1 MGTARAHRLLAAL
14 RTTVVV
20 QPPTNPRG
28 CPRRAHRA
36 SDAGSPA
43 GLVRREHVPNRRD
56 LVMPAHRT
64 ACEAERTSLTESR
77 ATMPSQTAP
86 DPNRWAVLAVLSVAQ
101 LMVVLDATIV
111 TVALPS
117 AQQALHFSNDS
128 RQWVVTAYALA
139 FGSLLLVGGKVGDLF
154 GRKWTLIGGLV
165 GFSAASAVGG
175 LAQSFAVLVAA
186 RATQGVFA
194 ALLAPAALSLLTVT
208 FAGTEDWPRAF
219 GIFGAVAGGAG
230 ALGLLL
236 GGALTQVLS
245 WRWCLYVNLVIA
257 VPTTIVALRLLV
269 NHGDPDRA
277 RIDIPGVLTWSLG
290 LFALVFGFS
299 NAETHGWG
307 ATATV
312 VALAASPLLLTAFV
326 LIERR
331 VKHPLMPL
339 HIVWDRARG
348 GSYGALLITGA
359 GIFAVFLFLTYFLQ
373 QNLGFSPLKT
383 GLAFLPLTIVLVI
396 TSTTVQTRVIQRTGV
411 KPLVLLGMALGVIAM
426 ILLTQI
432 TPSSSYASA
441 VLPALLII
449 GVGMGCIF
457 APTFSAATLGVPPNE
472 AGIASAMVNT
482 SQQIGGSIGTSL
494 LSTIYASAVASYLAS
509 HSRTPGLAAAAQ
521 VHGDTTAFWWAAG
534 IFGIGFLLVLVIL
547 PGRARVRAA
556 SVTGALARHAIGNCH
571 HDTNVDGAFVPDVPD
586 TSLRAERSL
595 AP

>member
-1 MGTARAHRLLAAL
+1 MPTQ
-14 RTTVVV
+14 TV
-20 QPPTNPRG
+20 R
-28 CPRRAHRA
+28 
-36 SDAGSPA
+36 
-43 GLVRREHVPNRRD
+43 
-56 LVMPAHRT
+56 
-64 ACEAERTSLTESR
+64 
-77 ATMPSQTAP
+77 

-117 AQQALHFSNDS
+117 AQRALHFSSDS

-154 GRKWTLIGGLV
+154 GRKWALIVGLV
-165 GFSAASAVGG
+165 GFSGASAVGG
-175 LAQSFAVLVAA
+175 LAHSFGVLVAA
-186 RATQGVFA
+186 RAFQGVFG

-208 FAGTEDWPRAF
+208 FAGTADWARAF

-236 GGALTQVLS
+236 GGVLTQVLS

-257 VPTTIVALRLLV
+257 VPTTLVALRLLV
-269 NHGDPDRA
+269 NHRPPDRA
-277 RIDIPGVLTWSLG
+277 RIDIPGVLTWTLG

-312 VALAASPLLLTAFV
+312 VALIASPLLLTAFV

-339 HIVWDRARG
+339 HIVWARARG
-348 GSYGALLITGA
+348 GSYVALLVTGA

-373 QNLGFSPLKT
+373 QNLAFSPLKT
-383 GLAFLPLTIVLVI
+383 GLAFLPLTVVLVI
-396 TSTTVQTRVIQRTGV
+396 TSTTVQTRVIQHTGV
-411 KPLVLLGMALGVIAM
+411 KPLVLLGMALGVVGM
-426 ILLTQI
+426 LLLTQL
-432 TPSSSYASA
+432 TPTSSYGTG
-441 VLPALLII
+441 VLPGLLVI
-449 GVGMGCIF
+449 GVAMGCIF
-457 APTFSAATLGVPPNE
+457 APTFSAATLGVAPNE

-494 LSTIYASAVASYLAS
+494 LSTIYATAVTGYVTAHLHVRGLAS
-509 HSRTPGLAAAAQ
+509 AAQ
-521 VHGDTTAFWWAAG
+521 VHGDTTAFWWATG
-534 IFGIGFLLVLVIL
+534 IFGLGFLLALVIL
-547 PGRARVRAA
+547 PSRCEARTATTLA
-556 SVTGALARHAIGNCH
+556 ALARHAIGNCH
-571 HDTNVDGAFVPDVPD
+571 HDESADGAAVTDGPGAPEP
-586 TSLRAERSL
+586 AL